1 MRGVV
6 QRLIYPMPVAAGLGT
21 HLMLDL
27 GGGLRAGPDTEYVSE
42 PRYDVHPARA
52 AAFGEAV
59 RRYLPELIGRRRVAI
74 THETVE

>member
-27 GGGLRAGPDTEYVSE
+27 GAGLRAGPDTEYVSE
-42 PRYDVHPARA
+42 PRYDVDPARA
-52 AAFGEAV
+52 AAF
-59 RRYLPELIGRRRVAI
+59 YLPELIGRRRVAI